1 MALFPNY
8 FNALVRNG
16 RWLQF
21 SMTSALLAWL
31 IVLAALWPFAW
42 LIGAPALPLDKSP
55 IGVLFGGL
63 LFAPLLENALVV
75 IGLLLLRNRF
85 SDRQAVGLMTV
96 VAVALHAAFASWSAI
111 AALLLFSMMGA
122 SYIAWQPLGPRRA
135 FFIICLQHLLFNLPA
150 TAATALEVARLR

>member
-1 MALFPNY
+1 MALLSNY

-16 RWLQF
+16 RWFQF

-31 IVLAALWPFAW
+31 IVMAILWPFTW
-42 LIGAPALPLDKSP
+42 LIGTPALPLDESP
-55 IGVLFGGL
+55 VRVLFDGL

-111 AALLLFSMMGA
+111 AALLLFSMMGT